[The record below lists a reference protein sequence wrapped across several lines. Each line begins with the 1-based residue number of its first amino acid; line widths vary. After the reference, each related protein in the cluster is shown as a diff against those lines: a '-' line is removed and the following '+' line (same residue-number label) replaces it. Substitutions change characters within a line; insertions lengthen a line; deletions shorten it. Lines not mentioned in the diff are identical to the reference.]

1 MKEYNIQ
8 RNCTIKHSNTCEQV
22 RKGKFENL
30 KKRGKAQQSVFVNS
44 SKDTI
49 SNVKLSFKID
59 EAIAKGCTSFRN
71 HKFIKVHRN
80 NCRRNLLRKKNSL
93 ENMSLL
99 PRNHK
104 NE

>member
-8 RNCTIKHSNTCEQV
+8 INCTIKHSNICEQV
-22 RKGKFENL
+22 RKHKFENL
-30 KKRGKAQQSVFVNS
+30 KKRGKAQQSVFVKS

-59 EAIAKGCTSFRN
+59 EAIAKGYTSFRN

-80 NCRRNLLRKKNSL
+80 NCRRNLLRKKKFS
-93 ENMSLL
+93 
-99 PRNHK
+99 
-104 NE
+104 